1 MKSGSMITLLIV
13 IIIAALLLSPL
24 HRGKITIGLFI
35 ALINAIYGLVQNMSW
50 QLSTTM
56 RDYAKLK
63 SFLYV
68 GKTFAS
74 FFSLSFVNLDKSLSI
89 LKQINIY

>member
-1 MKSGSMITLLIV
+1 MITLLIV

-63 SFLYV
+63 EYLKDLSKFTKLSEKRMQMFYRHIRMI
-68 GKTFAS
+68 
-74 FFSLSFVNLDKSLSI
+74 LSFI
-89 LKQINIY
+89 L